1 MDLETYIGITIA
13 VVVILALSLAISLK
27 IYGETRWLLGIAMI
41 LVGAFTLFMVG
52 IVVVTLLIAR
62 DDDINWWVLNSMIGG
77 TLGALATLGTTFKRF
92 RQLGRQ
98 GHGTVGSDPYLS
110 TNDTHTMQDLTFGTD
125 LHPEDDGSDSD

>member
-62 DDDINWWVLNSMIGG
+62 DDDINWWVLNSTIGG

-98 GHGTVGSDPYLS
+98 GHKTLESDPFS
-110 TNDTHTMQDLTFGTD
+110 FTIDTHSMEDFAGNTTD
-125 LHPEDDGSDSD
+125 DNQEAD

>member
-1 MDLETYIGITIA
+1 MIFIGIMIA

-41 LVGAFTLFMVG
+41 LVGAFTLFMGFSLV
-52 IVVVTLLIAR
+52 ILVVTGDEDLDWRGISGMV
-62 DDDINWWVLNSMIGG
+62 VLVS
-77 TLGALATLGTTFKRF
+77 GALATLGTTFKRF

-110 TNDTHTMQDLTFGTD
+110 TNDTHTMQDLMFDTD
-125 LHPEDDGSDSD
+125 LNPEDDGSDSD

>member
-62 DDDINWWVLNSMIGG
+62 DDDINWWVLNSTIGG
-77 TLGALATLGTTFKRF
+77 TLGALATLRTTFKRF
-92 RQLGRQ
+92 RQLD
-98 GHGTVGSDPYLS
+98 H
-110 TNDTHTMQDLTFGTD
+110 
-125 LHPEDDGSDSD
+125 